1 MSASATPL
9 TVWSRTF
16 PATPAHV
23 SHARRFLG
31 TILNG
36 HQRAD
41 DALLCLSELATN
53 AVVHSHSRQP
63 GGSFT
68 VRAHRDHALLRVEVC
83 DQGGPWHTA
92 AQARADE
99 QNGRGLLIVSNLVTR
114 WGCEGHSQTGWNV
127 WFEIQAR
134 PSGQGGR

>member
-1 MSASATPL
+1 MSAPATPL
-9 TVWSRTF
+9 TVWSHAF

-23 SHARRFLG
+23 RDARRFLA

-53 AVVHSHSRQP
+53 AVVHSRSRHP
-63 GGSFT
+63 GGCFT
-68 VRAHRDHALLRVEVC
+68 VRAHLDSRHLRVEVC
-83 DQGGPWHTA
+83 DQGGPWCTA
-92 AQARADE
+92 TLASDDDE
-99 QNGRGLLIVSNLVTR
+99 NGRGLLIVSRLATR

-127 WFEIQAR
+127 WFEIQAH